1 MTLHPLVQIRYIFG
15 PKNDSNSYR
24 RSLSHRTNQNE
35 VNDEKHG
42 A

>member
-1 MTLHPLVQIRYIFG
+1 MPLHPLVQIRYIFG
-15 PKNDSNSYR
+15 LKNDASSHR
-24 RSLSHRTNQNE
+24 RSLSHRTSQNE